1 VLQAYVDGEGSVQ
14 FIMEN
19 VMACSYEDEP
29 RFIKLVNEA
38 IHKGDVEKFAKWK
51 NETSGKAI
59 KARKAAAE
67 KEAMEVE
74 ELGKQIGLK
83 KSAAAMS
90 EGELGQLIQ
99 QRAQSRMN
107 GLLDRLEAEA
117 SGARKMGKRKEPTEE
132 EFLAARSKVDGRKK
146 GKNQT

>member
-1 VLQAYVDGEGSVQ
+1 MLQAYVDGEGSVQ

-19 VMACSYEDEP
+19 VMACSYDDEP

-38 IHKGDVEKFAKWK
+38 IDEGNVEKFAKWK
-51 NETSGKAI
+51 KETSDKAI
-59 KARKAAAE
+59 KTRKAAAE
-67 KEAMEVE
+67 KEAKEAE
-74 ELGKQIGLK
+74 ELSNRIGLK

-99 QRAQSRMN
+99 QRAHSRMN

-117 SGARKMGKRKEPTEE
+117 SGAGKKGKRKEPTEK

-146 GKNQT
+146 GKKQK